1 MEAIKSVIGN
11 YKVSQVGY
19 LVKDVQEGI
28 VKFEAF
34 LGKPCDNLNE
44 TLVYEES
51 RCTYHGE
58 RCDGR
63 AKCAF
68 FDLGDGMAIEL
79 IEPDGKPSIWTD
91 DLPAYEGKVH
101 HIAFNIKG
109 MKDKIERCEA
119 AGLKCIQTG
128 EFIGGRYAYIEA
140 SDLLGARLE
149 LLEYDTKPL

>member
-1 MEAIKSVIGN
+1 MENMKSVLGA

-19 LVKDVQEGI
+19 LVRNVQEGI
-28 VKFEAF
+28 AKFEAF

-44 TLVYEES
+44 TLDYAES
-51 RCTYHGE
+51 RCTYRGE
-58 RCDGR
+58 ACYGK

-91 DLPAYEGKVH
+91 DLPSYEGKVH
-101 HIAFNIKG
+101 HVAFNIKD
-109 MKDKIERCEA
+109 MQDKIARCEA

-128 EFIGGRYAYIEA
+128 EFVGGRYADIEA
-140 SDLLGARLE
+140 SDLFGARLE
-149 LLEYDTKPL
+149 LLEYDNKPL